1 MHYDKLWTYT
11 LYQWNLKWSPR
22 ELNKCQIE
30 EEMCGHAWVGLYD
43 LYLKLIT
50 PLNSGVWFRTW
61 NTSYCH
67 KPTDLSLEWKYLSQG
82 RALLASYPSAV
93 KKCAATCVSSTSGV
107 AARCW
112 TLDVGLPYPTPQAL
126 RPDLRS
132 GRPPQYLYARQKLGW
147 GHDRGQGKYYMVTLA
162 PLAPVELRHC
172 RRICH
177 FYWLVFTK

>member
-1 MHYDKLWTYT
+1 MHYEKLWTYT

-67 KPTDLSLEWKYLSQG
+67 KPTDLSPEWKYLSQG
-82 RALLASYPSAV
+82 RALLTSCPSAV

-112 TLDVGLPYPTPQAL
+112 TLDVGLPNPTPQAL
-126 RPDLRS
+126 RPDSRA
-132 GRPPQYLYARQKLGW
+132 GRPPHFYMLVNMLE
-147 GHDRGQGKYYMVTLA
+147 RGQSKCYGGFGSPGPGGAT
-162 PLAPVELRHC
+162 PLPSN
-172 RRICH
+172 
-177 FYWLVFTK
+177 FS